1 MPLQVLPLERKAEKL
16 NPKMYKLFGI
26 LIMSFNIRKNPL
38 PLKFLIERLFP
49 ELTRKSAKKLAL
61 QQDLSLVVM
70 KRRKMIKLKKTLKKQ
85 KKKLKKR
92 QYKFHFLYVHIN
104 AVASKLSSP
113 FITLENLHLLESE
126 LAGFACRGLSAFVS
140 VSTIINFVMSVPCPP
155 SSG

>member
-92 QYKFHFLYVHIN
+92 QNESYFLYRI
-104 AVASKLSSP
+104 
-113 FITLENLHLLESE
+113 FLHKCSSE
-126 LAGFACRGLSAFVS
+126 LIANCWVHPMPA
-140 VSTIINFVMSVPCPP
+140 INDSELMIPFE
-155 SSG
+155 